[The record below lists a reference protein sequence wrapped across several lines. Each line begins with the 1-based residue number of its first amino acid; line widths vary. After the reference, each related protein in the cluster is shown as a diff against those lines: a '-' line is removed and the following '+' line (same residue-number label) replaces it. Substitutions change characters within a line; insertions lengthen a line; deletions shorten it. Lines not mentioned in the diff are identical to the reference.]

1 MFITMYNTA
10 WLKNYSQ
17 LFLTYPD
24 GHLSLLPKGGP
35 AKTRYEDPLR
45 ELIELVSSKDPYCRQ
60 GNSTSDPYWKLD
72 NSTFTPFAKLLL
84 AYRQQHIRWRKLLLE
99 GKVKK
104 IRTLTWYCDSGCA
117 GLGDRVR
124 GIGFSLMLAII
135 SNRLFLIQW
144 RQPFEVERQN
154 NIFEPAAID
163 WNLDQAL
170 ADKFSKLSTES
181 VHLGSGS
188 SREER
193 VSHIKEYI
201 ISTEYRHVRIKTNI
215 HFNNIVNLQLSQIFD
230 NRIPQKQRFQII
242 VNVANGMEIPR
253 SIQGVL
259 VHYLLKF
266 SPPVLEKVQ
275 ELFKEMHMSYTQH
288 YVVAN
293 IRSGFLGTLN
303 EFKRSRNMAATA
315 HRWEGIIDP
324 AVKKN
329 NQLGTNV
336 PVVLCTDSDKVKS
349 WAREHY
355 NGTVV
360 SIPRRPIHVGRIFK
374 DVVNKSNAEIETVA
388 EVAIMSRASFLFKTS
403 GTGFTSVACQM
414 CPFVISSIP

>member
-1 MFITMYNTA
+1 MSITMYDAA

-24 GHLSLLPKGGP
+24 GHLSLLPKVGP
-35 AKTRYEDPLR
+35 PKTRYEFEDPLR
-45 ELIELVSSKDPYCRQ
+45 ELIELVSPKDPSCRP
-60 GNSTSDPYWKLD
+60 GNFTSDPYSQLD
-72 NSTFTPFAKLLL
+72 NSTFTSLAKLLL
-84 AYRQQHIRWRKLLLE
+84 SYRQQHIRWRKLLLE

-154 NIFEPAAID
+154 NIFVPAAID

-170 ADKFSKLSTES
+170 ADTLSKLSTEFVRLPS
-181 VHLGSGS
+181 RS

-193 VSHIKEYI
+193 VRRIEEYI
-201 ISTEYRHVRIKTNI
+201 ISTEYRHVRIRTNI
-215 HFNNIVNLQLSQIFD
+215 HFNNIVNLRLSQIFD
-230 NRIPQKQRFQII
+230 NRIPEKQRFQII
-242 VNVANGMEIPR
+242 VNVANGREIPR

-259 VHYLLKF
+259 VRYLLKF
-266 SPPVLEKVQ
+266 SPPVLEKAD
-275 ELFKEMHMSYTQH
+275 ELFKEIYMSDTQQ

-293 IRSGFLGTLN
+293 IRSGFLGTFN
-303 EFKRSRNMAATA
+303 ERTRKMAVTPR
-315 HRWEGIIDP
+315 RWEAIVDP

-329 NQLGTNV
+329 KQLGTNA
-336 PVVLCTDSDKVKS
+336 PILLCTDSDKVKS
-349 WAREHY
+349 WAGEQY

-360 SIPRRPIHVGRIFK
+360 SIPRKPIHVGKIFK
-374 DVVNKSNAEIETVA
+374 NVDDKSNAEIETVA
-388 EVAIMSRASFLFKTS
+388 EVVIMSRASFLFKTFS
-403 GTGFTSVACQM
+403 NGFTSVACQM
-414 CPFVISSIP
+414 CPFVISRIP